1 MTSGDKT
8 KYWIGFN
15 RVTGIG
21 PVRLR
26 RLLDVFGNIETAWKA
41 SHQAL
46 RDAGLNLKLV
56 NTVLKAREEMNL
68 DRETER
74 LDKLGIGV
82 ITWDDERYPDRLK
95 EIDSSPPLL
104 YISGS
109 LEPIDRYAVAIVGT
123 RRLSPYGESITR
135 EISGGLAANGITI
148 VSGLALGI
156 DGIAH
161 QAALDVGGRTLAIL
175 GSGLDLIYPPKHRQL
190 AQNIRKQGAVL
201 SDYPLGTKPEGR
213 NFPPRNRIIS
223 GLSLAV
229 IVVEAGESSGA
240 LITANFAAEQSRD
253 VFAVPGNIHSRAS
266 KGTNR
271 LIYKGAIPFLS
282 IVDVLETLNLELIA
296 RQEQVED
303 YLPENDIE
311 SVIYEKLSSQPIHVD
326 ELQVQCDLP
335 VSTISASLAMLELKG
350 QARQVGGMHYVRA
363 RETQAVYRVD

>member
-1 MTSGDKT
+1 MPAMGKS

-21 PVRLR
+21 PIRLR
-26 RLLDVFGNIETAWKA
+26 RLLDIFGSVEAAWKA
-41 SHQAL
+41 PRQAL
-46 RDAGLNLKLV
+46 REAGLTSKLV
-56 NTVLKAREEMNL
+56 DTLLKARDAMDL
-68 DRETER
+68 DQELR
-74 LDKLGIGV
+74 KLEQMSISV
-82 ITWDDERYPDRLK
+82 ITWEDERYPDRLK
-95 EIDSSPPLL
+95 EIDASPPLL
-104 YISGS
+104 YVSGS

-123 RRLSPYGESITR
+123 RRLSPYGETIAR
-135 EISGGLAANGITI
+135 EISSGLASNGITI

-156 DGIAH
+156 DGVAH
-161 QAALDVGGRTLAIL
+161 QGALEVGGRTLAVL
-175 GSGLDLIYPPKHRQL
+175 GSGLDRLYPPKHRKL
-190 AQNIRKQGAVL
+190 AHNIKEQGAVL
-201 SDYPLGTKPEGR
+201 SDYPLGTAPEGR

-240 LITANFAAEQSRD
+240 LITANFAAEQGRD

-271 LIYKGAIPFLS
+271 LILNGAIPFLS
-282 IVDVLETLNLELIA
+282 IVDVLEALNLELIA

-303 YLPENDIE
+303 YLPEDDIE
-311 SVIYEKLSSQPIHVD
+311 SVIYAKLSSEPIHVD

-335 VSTISASLAMLELKG
+335 VSKITASLAMLELKG

-363 RETQAVYRVD
+363 RETQAAYRVE